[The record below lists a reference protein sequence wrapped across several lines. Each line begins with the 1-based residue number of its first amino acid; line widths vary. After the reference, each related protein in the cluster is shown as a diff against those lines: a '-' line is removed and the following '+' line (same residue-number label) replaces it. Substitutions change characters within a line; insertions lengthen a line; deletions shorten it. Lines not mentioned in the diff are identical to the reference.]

1 MKNRDSR
8 FELLRIMAMMMI
20 ILAHYSSH
28 GVMRIVTSDA
38 LNLWG
43 GVERCLIGFSVFYCF
58 LAEELG

>member
-1 MKNRDSR
+1 MKARDSR

-28 GVMRIVTSDA
+28 GVMKIVTSDA

-43 GVERCLIGFSVFYCF
+43 GYAV
-58 LAEELG
+58 